1 MNVGALDALVMK
13 KLTKTVP
20 PKKGPQSQGLKIPP
34 KNIQIVKTKKK
45 GLNYET
51 YVL

>member
-1 MNVGALDALVMK
+1 MK

-20 PKKGPQSQGLKIPP
+20 PKKGPQSQGLKINY

-45 GLNYET
+45 G
-51 YVL
+51 

>member
-20 PKKGPQSQGLKIPP
+20 PKKGPLSQGLKIPP